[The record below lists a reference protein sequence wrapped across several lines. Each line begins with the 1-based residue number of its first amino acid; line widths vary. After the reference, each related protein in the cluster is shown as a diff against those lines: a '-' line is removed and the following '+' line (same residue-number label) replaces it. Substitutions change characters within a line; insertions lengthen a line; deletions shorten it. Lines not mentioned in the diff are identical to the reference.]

1 MWTLKLFHARSSDTR
16 VIHACDSCMS
26 HTHVKTHKLLSTG
39 CVHTA
44 CSQLVDKLS
53 TACWQLATGLLSST
67 DLLQVVPTTWY
78 QQFVNKLWVTTSGV
92 LVGEATPPQLA
103 ILGGRKNE
111 KGVRG
116 ADTALNFESGW
127 EKHIWKN
134 IVTSAKK
141 RCVYRL
147 INRLSA

>member
-26 HTHVKTHKLLSTG
+26 YTQVKTHKLMSTG

-53 TACWQLATGLLSST
+53 TACWQLATRLLSST
-67 DLLQVVPTTWY
+67 DLLQVVPTTSY

-92 LVGEATPPQLA
+92 LVGEATAPPSWQF
-103 ILGGRKNE
+103 LGAQKW
-111 KGVRG
+111 KGG

-127 EKHIWKN
+127 GKHIWKN
-134 IVTSAKK
+134 IVTSARK
-141 RCVYRL
+141 RWVYRL